1 MPCQFASRPWKGCL
15 ALGPGRRR
23 AGAKHRVQPP
33 SGSAQ
38 AKACRWALLVRA
50 ASSCRRR
57 AAAARRRQQQRCPA
71 QQPAVAQHRGRLVQ
85 RGNVA
90 LLPQPGRGDQAHQVE
105 GHVKAALAQALQH
118 GQAQRHFL
126 RGGVAQGRNFQHQ
139 LLRMEQ
145 LQVAASQALVRAIGE
160 QQLLAHQRF
169 AAGVRQRGEHQRHVG
184 HCGVR
189 RAGAR
194 AVEQFAAHH
203 LVARIDGGLACNQRH
218 AARASGHPPAG
229 PPAAAGG
236 KGFCMA
242 GARGLQG
249 RWVSR
254 RCKGR
259 RRSALQLRLHLRL
272 HGFLHLH
279 LHLHLSLLQRS
290 GGAVRGARQPA
301 GRVRRQ
307 SAATA
312 VRCP

>member
-1 MPCQFASRPWKGCL
+1 MGT
-15 ALGPGRRR
+15 GRRR
-23 AGAKHRVQPP
+23 AGAGAKHRVQPP

-38 AKACRWALLVRA
+38 AKACRGALLVRA

-105 GHVKAALAQALQH
+105 GQVKAALAQALQH
-118 GQAQRHFL
+118 GQAQRHLL

-145 LQVAASQALVRAIGE
+145 LQVAASQALVHAMDE
-160 QQLLAHQRF
+160 QQLLAHQPF

-184 HCGVR
+184 RCGVR

-203 LVARIDGGLACNQRH
+203 LMARIDGGLACNQRH

-236 KGFCMA
+236 KGFCMVGA
-242 GARGLQG
+242 RRVQGGCKGDARGLQG